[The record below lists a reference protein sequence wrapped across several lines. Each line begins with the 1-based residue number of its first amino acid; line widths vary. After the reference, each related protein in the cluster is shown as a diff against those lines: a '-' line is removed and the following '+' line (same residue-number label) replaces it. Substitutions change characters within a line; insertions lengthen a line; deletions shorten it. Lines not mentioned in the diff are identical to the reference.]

1 MPDKN
6 RNAFFK
12 YWLPVILYAAA
23 IFISSSIP
31 VPAPPKLLFPHADKV
46 LHAIEYA
53 ILGFLLIRALNFSN
67 KDKTVFMLRVLAA
80 AAAIFYAF
88 TDELHQ
94 HFVPGRYMEI
104 ADFLSDG
111 VGAYIGQLFF
121 KLRRS
126 YGTD

>member
-6 RNAFFK
+6 RNNFLK
-12 YWLPVILYAAA
+12 YWLPVIVYAAA
-23 IFISSSIP
+23 IFIGSSIP

-53 ILGFLLIRALNFSN
+53 ILGFLLIRALDFSN
-67 KDKTVFMLRVLAA
+67 KDKTVLMLRILATTA
-80 AAAIFYAF
+80 AVFYAF

-94 HFVPGRYMEI
+94 YFVPGRYMEI
-104 ADFLSDG
+104 TDFLSDS

-121 KLRRS
+121 KLK
-126 YGTD
+126 G